1 MTENLGGD
9 GNAGGDSGAGGVDFL
24 GGLPPEIRSEGA
36 LKNFGGPDG
45 GEKMARSYV
54 SLNKTF
60 SSRSMADMDA
70 PGDDAGRRAVL
81 SKLGHAPPDSPDGY
95 KLPDKANAPAFRALA
110 HKHGLSAKQAE
121 AMFTDMDADDARI
134 TGERNTRMDSRK
146 AETERMLRSE
156 WGAEYDANLEH
167 MKRGNEHFFGD
178 DLRKSLE
185 ITGLDQHPE
194 MRKVLYGLGRQL
206 QEGTLRPGTG
216 AAGGGATTVE
226 TAQKALDDHVSEKN
240 SLILSQNDMAPGVKE
255 AKARYQELN
264 LNLAKIKGQARLGA
278 SGQASGAGR

>member
-1 MTENLGGD
+1 M
-9 GNAGGDSGAGGVDFL
+9 DFL
-24 GGLPPEIRSEGA
+24 GGLPSEIRSEGA
-36 LKNFGGPDG
+36 LKNFSGPDG
-45 GEKMARSYV
+45 GRKLAESFI

-121 AMFTDMDADDARI
+121 AMFTDMDADDARV

-216 AAGGGATTVE
+216 AAGGGATTIE
-226 TAQKALDDHVSEKN
+226 TAQKAVNDHFTEKN
-240 SLILSQNDMAPGVKE
+240 KLILSQNDMSPGVKE
-255 AKARYQELN
+255 AKARHQELN